1 MVEYYEKTIIGAMSW
16 LLCEDSLRLR
26 AGWVRVA
33 HFGPSS
39 AYAGPACWRRV
50 GLLIVGRGS
59 IAAGPSR
66 CSSLA
71 GR

>member
-1 MVEYYEKTIIGAMSW
+1 MIMKTIIAAMTW
-16 LLCEDSLRLR
+16 PICEDPLHLEP
-26 AGWVRVA
+26 GWVRVA
-33 HFGPSS
+33 HLGPSS

-50 GLLIVGRGS
+50 GLLIVDRGS
-59 IAAGPSR
+59 IAATPSR